1 MNYLVYGATKP
12 TEQDMKTPNTLGYL
26 MDNSKDFADD
36 MLDALTLNDILT
48 DELKQNKF
56 LMHIGT
62 DTTISNLGDKLANL
76 SIQDILGVDMY
87 EWAWFNPNNGYA
99 CVPEGT
105 AGAVKCMAIKTGSGN
120 YDYIAVQAHEDTQTV
135 GSTQYITYY
144 ALNDSTKKVLVAG
157 NKMASPL
164 TGVWKYLLTEKNVVI
179 GGVSGDR
186 EISCDIMS
194 LASVSNNLTENI
206 QATTLNQLKESCFS
220 SLISYSSSTKS
231 LRVKFTPSAF
241 VVTVVES
248 NQPPV
253 MEMQSF
259 AKLATFLQ
267 ISRTKL
273 TTTLTQKK
281 YSGFLLSPVQREIAV
296 KLLESIC
303 MGIP

>member
-62 DTTISNLGDKLANL
+62 DTTISNLGDKLAGL

-164 TGVWKYLLTEKNVVI
+164 TGVWKYLLTDKNVVI
-179 GGVSGDR
+179 DGVSGDR

-194 LASVSNNLTENI
+194 LAGVSNNLTDNI
-206 QATTLNQLKESCFS
+206 QATTLNQLKEDGIINVDDEVLNQEIIHTLTLPLLGDFH
-220 SLISYSSSTKS
+220 
-231 LRVKFTPSAF
+231 
-241 VVTVVES
+241 VTDI
-248 NQPPV
+248 N
-253 MEMQSF
+253 
-259 AKLATFLQ
+259 A
-267 ISRTKL
+267 
-273 TTTLTQKK
+273 TTLGELSINSAMV
-281 YSGFLLSPVQREIAV
+281 YVFNLLGV
-296 KLLESIC
+296 LNN
-303 MGIP
+303 IPNPGN